1 MIAFRILIVDDED
14 SQREMLA
21 GYLSKKGYRIKTAGS
36 GQEALDIYENE
47 SFEIALLDQKMPGM
61 DGLELLSRLKQID
74 PELQV
79 IMITAHGTVE
89 TAVTAMTS
97 GAYHYITKP
106 ITNLDELLELIRRA
120 GEKHYLLRENRFL
133 KEQINE
139 NYDRFEIV
147 GDSRQMREV
156 LSTVSSVA
164 PTDSTVLVT
173 GESGTGKELVARSIH
188 RMSGRAENNFV
199 AVNCA
204 ALPENLLESELF
216 GHTRGA
222 FTGATSAREGRF
234 EMADNGSLFL
244 DEIGEL
250 PAGIQVKLLRVLEDK
265 TFERVGGNRPI
276 TVDVRI
282 IAATNRDLK
291 REMRE
296 KKFREDLF
304 YRLNVINIH
313 IPPLRER
320 RDDILPLTDHFI
332 SKFSTRFNKE
342 INGIT
347 PQAKDLLL
355 RYDWPGNVRE
365 LVNVLERAIV
375 LLRGDVIDSTDLPLN
390 VEEISQEK
398 RAFVSEAEIKSIK
411 EIEKEHI
418 LRALDFTDWNFNRTA
433 DLLGIHRNT
442 LRMKIKDYDL
452 TRPE

>member
-1 MIAFRILIVDDED
+1 MISLRILIVDDED

-21 GYLSKKGYRIKTAGS
+21 GFLSKKGYRIKTAGS

-47 SFEIALLDQKMPGM
+47 SFEIALLDQKMPEM
-61 DGLELLSRLKQID
+61 DGLELLSRLKRID

-106 ITNLDELLELIRRA
+106 ITNLEELLELIRRA

-133 KEQINE
+133 REQINE
-139 NYDRFEIV
+139 NYDHFEII
-147 GDSRQMREV
+147 GDSRPMREV

-173 GESGTGKELVARSIH
+173 GESGTGKELIARSIH
-188 RMSGRAENNFV
+188 RLSGRAENNFV

-216 GHTRGA
+216 GHTKGA

-234 EMADNGSLFL
+234 EMADGGSLFL

-265 TFERVGGNRPI
+265 TFERVGGNRPL

-282 IAATNRDLK
+282 ITATNRDLK
-291 REMRE
+291 KEMRE
-296 KKFREDLF
+296 QKFREDLF

-320 RDDILPLTDHFI
+320 RDDILPLIDHFI

-342 INGIT
+342 VNGIT
-347 PQAKDLLL
+347 PEAKDLLL

-375 LLRGDVIDSTDLPLN
+375 LLRGDVIDSSDLPLK
-390 VEEISQEK
+390 VEGVSREK
-398 RAFVSEAEIKSIK
+398 HAFVSEDEIKSIK
-411 EIEKEHI
+411 EIEREHI

-442 LRMKIKDYDL
+442 LRMKIKEYDL
-452 TRPE
+452 NRPQ